1 MAIGRPF
8 ARLFHRRPILLLLA
22 LSPGIPEYL
31 SGSTSFEGLVLNPF
45 AFVLFLGLN
54 LGLYGPGVLL
64 IREAFVRWKKGWA
77 SLLLMGAAYGLLEE
91 GTALSTLFNPQ
102 ASVVSGLGFY
112 GHYLGVNW
120 IWLIGILQIHAV
132 YSIGL
137 PIVLVALALPETRA
151 KRS

>member
-1 MAIGRPF
+1 MEGRALTAIGRPF

-77 SLLLMGAAYGLLEE
+77 SLLLMGAAYVLLEE
-91 GTALSTLFNPQ
+91 GTALSTL
-102 ASVVSGLGFY
+102 S
-112 GHYLGVNW
+112 
-120 IWLIGILQIHAV
+120 
-132 YSIGL
+132 SIRG
-137 PIVLVALALPETRA
+137 PP
-151 KRS
+151 